1 MRRGEG
7 RGKDEERGGDRMR
20 RERRGGDE
28 ERGGTGMRRERR
40 DRM

>member
-1 MRRGEG
+1 
-7 RGKDEERGGDRMR
+7 MR

-40 DRM
+40 DRMRRERRGGDEERGETG